1 MNQEREKEK
10 DKEARESLENRADII
25 KDIDNKIKELSK
37 EKTPINKLIIES
49 LSKEREALKKD
60 LEKSTNELSIQELN
74 QRKAVLKADL
84 EALQKNKKVDL
95 AKFKQL
101 SIEIAKINRLLRLKR
116 KDIKYFTSSQL
127 LKLLRIADLEKDK
140 PYGLMI
146 LLAYEG
152 ACRPSELL
160 NIKIKDLNL
169 MENTLFIQRL
179 KGSNDTLIY
188 LSKKLNTK
196 LKRYLKLIE
205 GKDQVFLFETKGK
218 PYDLQNF
225 RKIFQRLC
233 IKANIPND
241 IGKIHNLRHTRAVE
255 SVKKGANLR
264 EIQYILGHKDLK
276 NVMIY
281 LTYTPNNLEIEQ
293 LFNKV
298 NG

>member
-1 MNQEREKEK
+1 MTQEKTQDLREEVKEEK
-10 DKEARESLENRADII
+10 ANII

-49 LSKEREALKKD
+49 LSKEREALKKE
-60 LEKSTNELSIQELN
+60 LERSTNELSIQELN
-74 QRKAVLKADL
+74 QRKASLRADL
-84 EALQKNKKVDL
+84 EEIQKSKKVDL
-95 AKFKQL
+95 TRYKQL
-101 SIEIAKINRLLRLKR
+101 RGEIAKINRILRDKR
-116 KDIKYFTSSQL
+116 KDIKYFTPTQL
-127 LKLLRIADLEKDK
+127 NKLLRIADQEKEK

-160 NIKIKDLNL
+160 NIKISNINL
-169 MENTLFIQRL
+169 VENTAFIQRL

-188 LSKKLNTK
+188 LSKKLNNSLRK
-196 LKRYLKLIE
+196 QIKRAE
-205 GKDQVFLFETKGK
+205 GTDQVFLFETKGK

-233 IKANIPND
+233 NKANIPKE
-241 IGKIHNLRHTRAVE
+241 IGKIHNLRHTRAIE

-264 EIQYILGHKDLK
+264 EIQYILGHKELK

-281 LTYTPNNLEIEQ
+281 LSYTPNDLEIQ
-293 LFNKV
+293 AIFSKI

>member
-1 MNQEREKEK
+1 MSQEIEK
-10 DKEARESLENRADII
+10 DKDQEARETLENKADII
-25 KDIDNKIKELSK
+25 RDIDNKIKELSK
-37 EKTPINKLIIES
+37 EKSPINKLIIES

-84 EALQKNKKVDL
+84 EEMQKTKKVNITEYNRL
-95 AKFKQL
+95 K
-101 SIEIAKINRLLRLKR
+101 IEIAKINRILRLKR
-116 KDIKYFTSSQL
+116 KDIKYFATNQL
-127 LKLLRIADLEKDK
+127 SKLLRIADQEKGK

-160 NIKIKDLNL
+160 NIKISDLNII
-169 MENTLFIQRL
+169 ENTVFIQRL

-188 LSKKLNTK
+188 LSKKLLNS
-196 LKRYLKLIE
+196 LKKHIKIIE
-205 GKDQVFLFETKGK
+205 GQGQVYLFETKGK

-281 LTYTPNNLEIEQ
+281 LSYTPNNLEIES
-293 LFNKV
+293 LFNKI
-298 NG
+298 NA